1 MLFVVIIVAGTPRY
15 SAFSPA
21 RRDAVSPAR
30 RLQNR
35 GATQEPGGAVQPAP
49 QEGDEHLPPQE
60 GEAASSGH
68 QNEPANQC
76 NNNNNYCPIRV
87 FWQDTTSCPKSVL
100 HMAALSQFSVARH
113 RPLSPPMCDTLHVHA
128 VFNRVSI
135 SNCMSCR
142 GVLPCACDGTDLLVN
157 NP

>member
-1 MLFVVIIVAGTPRY
+1 MQL
-15 SAFSPA
+15 
-21 RRDAVSPAR
+21 
-30 RLQNR
+30 
-35 GATQEPGGAVQPAP
+35 AP

-76 NNNNNYCPIRV
+76 NNNNDYCPFRA
-87 FWQDTTSCPKSVL
+87 FWQDTTSCQISVARKML
-100 HMAALSQFSVARH
+100 LSLVLFVARH
-113 RPLSPPMCDTLHVHA
+113 RPLSPPMCDTLHVHV
-128 VFNRVSI
+128 VFNCVSI
-135 SNCMSCR
+135 CNCMSCR